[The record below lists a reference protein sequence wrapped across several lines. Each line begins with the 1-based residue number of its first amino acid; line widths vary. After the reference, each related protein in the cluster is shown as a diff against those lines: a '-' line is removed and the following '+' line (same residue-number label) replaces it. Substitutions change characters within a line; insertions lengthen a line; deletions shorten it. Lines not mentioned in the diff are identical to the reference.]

1 MDSAQQNQISEE
13 KQEIMEKALELLEVA
28 DKLWE
33 KGDIENTLD
42 TLDEAYALLL
52 DANGDVAIA
61 QEKDDLRLLI
71 SQRILAVYSSKRT
84 FIMGRIVKCH

>member
-1 MDSAQQNQISEE
+1 
-13 KQEIMEKALELLEVA
+13 MEKALDLLEVA

-33 KGDIENTLD
+33 KGDIEETLD

-52 DANGDVAIA
+52 DANGDAAIA

-71 SQRILAVYSSKRT
+71 SQTHFSCLFLQEDCS
-84 FIMGRIVKCH
+84 